1 MNREEII
8 KLISLLGENA
18 EVRCDEE
25 LIEVTI
31 LDGYD
36 EDRDYDEELLDSI
49 VTILNRTAKRI
60 EGDLYKAYIFDDCV
74 VEFGLESYD
83 LQVGV
88 FQPIQTYYV

>member
-8 KLISLLGENA
+8 KLISLLGEDA

-83 LQVGV
+83 L
-88 FQPIQTYYV
+88 

>member
-8 KLISLLGENA
+8 KLISLLGEDA

-31 LDGYD
+31 LDGFD
-36 EDRDYDEELLDSI
+36 DDDCDYDEELLDSI
-49 VTILNRTAKRI
+49 VTILNRTAKRV

-83 LQVGV
+83 L
-88 FQPIQTYYV
+88 